1 MNLPAWRKWAILILV
16 SCYGCTAVVL
26 ASGLGPIYPMVKAT
40 YPDTGTKTNDLLT
53 YPTLLMGLGNVI
65 SMPVAMAAG
74 RRVVFLSS
82 MVILIAGGL
91 WCSLS
96 TSLDSHIAGRAV
108 MSLAAGQSEALA
120 PLMVQEIFFLHEKGR
135 KLGWFIF
142 IQNITSGAFFIMST
156 YLVAAF
162 GWKWWYGL
170 FTIMNAVLL
179 IFSVVFVSETCYRG
193 REDRSHAPTPENG
206 NRTCDE
212 KREETL
218 ATTKSRP
225 VLDPVTY
232 GPRTWRGDLS
242 LLIREKRWSILPT
255 FYKQVLQGLCVPS
268 ILWLLLLNGAFL
280 GIYIFEASTFAGLLL
295 APPYAI
301 SFEALGY
308 VQAGQIVVC
317 LIFLPLLGYGSDLV
331 IRIMSRRNGG
341 NYRPEYR
348 LIMLGIPSAV
358 GLLSAIIYGQ
368 VGSHPTSWSIA
379 APIVTY
385 NASFFAF
392 LGANVVGITYAI
404 DSFPSRAEA
413 FLVVICAGRG
423 IMSFGLSYATL
434 PSIQAIGYD
443 GALNI
448 QGGIAGGL
456 ALLAV
461 VFYIVGPRLRA
472 RTNKVLGIE

>member
-1 MNLPAWRKWAILILV
+1 
-16 SCYGCTAVVL
+16 
-26 ASGLGPIYPMVKAT
+26 MVKAS
-40 YPDTGTKTNDLLT
+40 YPNGGNKTNDLLT
-53 YPTLLMGLGNVI
+53 YPTLLMGIGNLI

-82 MVILIAGGL
+82 MVILIAGGR
-91 WCSLS
+91 WCALS
-96 TSLDSHIAGRAV
+96 TSLESHIAGRAV

-142 IQNITSGAFFIMST
+142 IQNITCGAFFIMST
-156 YLVAAF
+156 YLVAAY

-179 IFSVVFVSETCYRG
+179 VLSLVFVTETCYRG
-193 REDRSHAPTPENG
+193 RDDASHSPTSNHSVEE
-206 NRTCDE
+206 CE
-212 KREETL
+212 KAGQPV
-218 ATTKSRP
+218 ATTNSRP
-225 VLDPVTY
+225 ALDPEAY
-232 GPRTWRGDLS
+232 GPRTWKGDLR
-242 LLIREKRWSILPT
+242 LLIHEKRWSIIPT

-268 ILWLLLLNGAFL
+268 ILWLLLLNGAYL
-280 GIYIFEASTFAGLLL
+280 GIYIFEAGTFAGLLL
-295 APPYAI
+295 APPYSL

-317 LIFLPLLGYGSDLV
+317 LVFLPLLGYGSDLT
-331 IRIMSRRNGG
+331 IKMMSRLSGG
-341 NYRPEYR
+341 SYKPEYR
-348 LIMLGIPSAV
+348 LIMLGIPSIV
-358 GLLSAIIYGQ
+358 GLVCAIIYGQ
-368 VGSHPTSWSIA
+368 VGSHPASWSIA
-379 APIVTY
+379 APIFTY

-392 LGANVVGITYAI
+392 LGANLVGITYAV

-434 PSIQAIGYD
+434 PSIAAIGYD

-456 ALLAV
+456 SLLAV
-461 VFYIVGPRLRA
+461 VFYFVGPRLRV
-472 RTNKVLGIE
+472 RTNKALGIE

>member
-1 MNLPAWRKWAILILV
+1 
-16 SCYGCTAVVL
+16 
-26 ASGLGPIYPMVKAT
+26 
-40 YPDTGTKTNDLLT
+40 
-53 YPTLLMGLGNVI
+53 
-65 SMPVAMAAG
+65 
-74 RRVVFLSS
+74 
-82 MVILIAGGL
+82 
-91 WCSLS
+91 
-96 TSLDSHIAGRAV
+96 

-135 KLGWFIF
+135 KLGWSIT

-156 YLVAAF
+156 YLVAAY

-179 IFSVVFVSETCYRG
+179 ALSLVFVTETCYLG
-193 REDRSHAPTPENG
+193 REDKSHSPTLDDPDQASG
-206 NRTCDE
+206 GKTDRPV
-212 KREETL
+212 
-218 ATTKSRP
+218 ATTQSRP
-225 VLDPVTY
+225 LLDPATY
-232 GPRTWRGDLS
+232 GPRTWKADIR

-268 ILWLLLLNGAFL
+268 ILWLLLLNGAYL
-280 GIYIFEASTFAGLLL
+280 GIYIFEAGTFAGVLL
-295 APPYAI
+295 APPYGL

-317 LIFLPLLGYGSDLV
+317 LIFLPLLGYGSDLT

-341 NYRPEYR
+341 NYKPEYR
-348 LIMLGIPSAV
+348 LIILGIPSVV
-358 GLLSAIIYGQ
+358 GLICAIIYGQ

-392 LGANVVGITYAI
+392 LGANVVGITYAV

-434 PSIQAIGYD
+434 PSIAAIGYD

-448 QGGIAGGL
+448 QGGIAGGFS
-456 ALLAV
+456 LLAV
-461 VFYIVGPRLRA
+461 VFYFVGPRLRVRA
-472 RTNKVLGIE
+472 NKALGIE

>member
-1 MNLPAWRKWAILILV
+1 
-16 SCYGCTAVVL
+16 
-26 ASGLGPIYPMVKAT
+26 MVKAS

-53 YPTLLMGLGNVI
+53 YPTLLMGLGNLI
-65 SMPVAMAAG
+65 SMPLAMAAG
-74 RRVVFLSS
+74 RRVVFLLS

-135 KLGWFIF
+135 KLGWFIT

-156 YLVAAF
+156 YLVAAY

-179 IFSVVFVSETCYRG
+179 VLSLVFVTETCYRG
-193 REDRSHAPTPENG
+193 REDKSHAPTLDNG
-206 NRTCDE
+206 DQACDE
-212 KREETL
+212 KVGRPL

-232 GPRTWRGDLS
+232 GPRTWKGDIR
-242 LLIREKRWSILPT
+242 LLVREKRWSILPT
-255 FYKQVLQGLCVPS
+255 FYKQVLQGLRVPS
-268 ILWLLLLNGAFL
+268 ILWLLLLNGAYL
-280 GIYIFEASTFAGLLL
+280 GIYIFEAGTFAGLLL
-295 APPYAI
+295 APPYGL

-317 LIFLPLLGYGSDLV
+317 LIFLPLLGYGSDLT

-341 NYRPEYR
+341 KYKPEYR
-348 LIMLGIPSAV
+348 LIMLGIPSVV
-358 GLLSAIIYGQ
+358 GLICAIIYGQ
-368 VGSHPTSWSIA
+368 VGSHPALWSIA
-379 APIVTY
+379 SPIVTY

-392 LGANVVGITYAI
+392 LGANVVGITYAV

-434 PSIQAIGYD
+434 PSIEAIGYD

-456 ALLAV
+456 SLLAV
-461 VFYIVGPRLRA
+461 VLYFLGPRLRV
-472 RTNKVLGIE
+472 RTNRALGIE

>member
-1 MNLPAWRKWAILILV
+1 
-16 SCYGCTAVVL
+16 
-26 ASGLGPIYPMVKAT
+26 MVKAS
-40 YPDTGTKTNDLLT
+40 YPDRGNKTNDLLT
-53 YPTLLMGLGNVI
+53 YPTLLMGVGNLI

-74 RRVVFLSS
+74 RRIVFLTS

-91 WCSLS
+91 WCALSSSLE
-96 TSLDSHIAGRAV
+96 SHIAGRAI

-135 KLGWFIF
+135 KLGWFIT

-156 YLVAAF
+156 YLVAAY

-170 FTIMNAVLL
+170 FTIMNAVLFL
-179 IFSVVFVSETCYRG
+179 LSIVFVSETCYRG
-193 REDRSHAPTPENG
+193 REDKSHSPTLDNDDQRS
-206 NRTCDE
+206 DE
-212 KREETL
+212 KTERPIATL
-218 ATTKSRP
+218 KSRP
-225 VLDPVTY
+225 ALDPATY
-232 GPRTWRGDLS
+232 GPRTWRGDIR
-242 LLIREKRWSILPT
+242 LLIHEKRWSILPT

-268 ILWLLLLNGAFL
+268 IVWLLLLNGAYL
-280 GIYIFEASTFAGLLL
+280 GVYIFEAGTFAGLLL
-295 APPYAI
+295 APPYGL

-317 LIFLPLLGYGSDLV
+317 LIFLPLLGYGSDLT
-331 IRIMSRRNGG
+331 IRFMSRLNDG
-341 NYRPEYR
+341 NYKPEYR
-348 LIMLGIPSAV
+348 LIMLGIPSVV
-358 GLLSAIIYGQ
+358 GLICAIIYGQ
-368 VGSHPTSWSIA
+368 VGSHPASWSVA

-392 LGANVVGITYAI
+392 LGANVVGITYAV

-434 PSIQAIGYD
+434 PSIEAIGYD

-456 ALLAV
+456 SLLAV
-461 VFYIVGPRLRA
+461 AVYSFGPRLRV
-472 RTNKVLGIE
+472 RTNKALGIE